1 VQCSPATQTKFSQP
15 HTDALFP
22 TLAEYRMSR
31 YAVTPN
37 MLIMPPQMLLYM
49 ALAPEQSALRRL

>member
-1 VQCSPATQTKFSQP
+1 MQCSPATQTKFSQP

-31 YAVTPN
+31 YGVTPN
-37 MLIMPPQMLLYM
+37 MLVMPPQEIF
-49 ALAPEQSALRRL
+49 AH

>member
-1 VQCSPATQTKFSQP
+1 
-15 HTDALFP
+15 
-22 TLAEYRMSR
+22 MSR

>member
-1 VQCSPATQTKFSQP
+1 LRQGGRGMQCSPATQTKFSQP

-31 YAVTPN
+31 YGVTPN
-37 MLIMPPQMLLYM
+37 MLVMPPQEIF
-49 ALAPEQSALRRL
+49 AH